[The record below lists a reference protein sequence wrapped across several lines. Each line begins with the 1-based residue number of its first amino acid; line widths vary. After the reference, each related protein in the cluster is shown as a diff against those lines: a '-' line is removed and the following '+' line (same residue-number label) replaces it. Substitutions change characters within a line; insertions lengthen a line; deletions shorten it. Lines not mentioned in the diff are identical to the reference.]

1 MVNKDNTI
9 KPRMSF
15 DVNIGFYPG
24 IVIGIRT
31 YHDVGF
37 TTHAFYLPLV
47 SLHIVVENDFE
58 E

>member
-1 MVNKDNTI
+1 
-9 KPRMSF
+9 MSF
-15 DVNIGFYPG
+15 EVNVGFYPG
-24 IVIGIRT
+24 IVIGMRS